1 MQGLK
6 VPQTIKTAKLNA
18 VVPSRQS
25 ISWWDSRRLV
35 DEAFEQI
42 GFSSKR
48 IKEYNQTK
56 RGADVEVDIAWDKTE
71 LAEEI
76 TTEIVSGK
84 LQRTGDHN
92 LSITDISDP
101 LDTCK
106 LKDRHASLAEPL
118 LAATAAGA
126 AMEPL
131 HKVCSCLCDEEVQHL
146 EHASSAIAD

>member
-1 MQGLK
+1 M
-6 VPQTIKTAKLNA
+6 
-18 VVPSRQS
+18 
-25 ISWWDSRRLV
+25 

-101 LDTCK
+101 LD
-106 LKDRHASLAEPL
+106 RHASLAEPL

-131 HKVCSCLCDEEVQHL
+131 QKVCSCLCDEEVQHL